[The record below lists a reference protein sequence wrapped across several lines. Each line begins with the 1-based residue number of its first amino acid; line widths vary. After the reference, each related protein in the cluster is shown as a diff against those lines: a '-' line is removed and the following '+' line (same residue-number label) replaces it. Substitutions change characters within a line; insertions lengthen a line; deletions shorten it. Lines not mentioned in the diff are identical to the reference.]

1 MLSPFKLASLAFA
14 IATGVAAASASTI
27 GAFSAM
33 STAGGFEDGWT
44 LTTLRDVKPTQF
56 TLVEDNGQVVVR
68 ASANNAAASLIK
80 EVRHDAS
87 EQPWLSWRWRIDG
100 VVEKSDITTKQGD
113 DFAARLY
120 VFFDYPLDRLS
131 LVDRTKLRVARWWY
145 GDQVPAAALC
155 YVWANQEQVG
165 TTTGNAYTS
174 RVVAVVLRNAQSAV
188 GDWVDE
194 KRNLAADFG
203 AAFGDVK
210 PVVTGIGIAA
220 DTDQT
225 GESVTAWFGDIR
237 LGN

>member
-1 MLSPFKLASLAFA
+1 MTPVNNPGSAGA
-14 IATGVAAASASTI
+14 GAST
-27 GAFSAM
+27 
-33 STAGGFEDGWT
+33 
-44 LTTLRDVKPTQF
+44 
-56 TLVEDNGQVVVR
+56 
-68 ASANNAAASLIK
+68 ASS
-80 EVRHDAS
+80 
-87 EQPWLSWRWRIDG
+87 
-100 VVEKSDITTKQGD
+100 
-113 DFAARLY
+113 
-120 VFFDYPLDRLS
+120 LDRLS

-194 KRNLAADFG
+194 KRNLAADFR
-203 AAFGDVK
+203 AAFGDVT
-210 PVVTGIGIAA
+210 PTVTGIAIAA